1 VLAVGNKRD
10 LPHTGARG
18 WPPPA
23 EAGCARVLTLSARTG
38 EGVAAFLDEC
48 VSRLPLS
55 PPLHASDELSDR
67 PVRFLAAELV
77 REAAFSELEQELPYA
92 LAVQVIEF
100 DEKRA
105 DLVRIRADLLVERAS
120 QKKIV
125 IGAGGAM
132 LKRIGIR
139 ARQEIEQ
146 LLGTRVH
153 LELWVKLEPGWAK
166 KPNRLKSLGYY

>member
-1 VLAVGNKRD
+1 M
-10 LPHTGARG
+10 
-18 WPPPA
+18 
-23 EAGCARVLTLSARTG
+23 
-38 EGVAAFLDEC
+38 
-48 VSRLPLS
+48 
-55 PPLHASDELSDR
+55 
-67 PVRFLAAELV
+67 
-77 REAAFSELEQELPYA
+77 
-92 LAVQVIEF
+92 IEF

-139 ARQEIEQ
+139 ARREIEQ

-166 KPNRLKSLGYY
+166 RPNRLKSLGYY